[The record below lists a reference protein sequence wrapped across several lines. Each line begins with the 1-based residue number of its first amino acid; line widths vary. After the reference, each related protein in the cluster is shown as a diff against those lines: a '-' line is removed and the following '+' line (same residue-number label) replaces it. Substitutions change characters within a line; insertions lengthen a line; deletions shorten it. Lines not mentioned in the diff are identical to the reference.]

1 MPPTWAPLKFHSI
14 IIIILWTERMLSRAE
29 QSCAGQL
36 SKPISIHFIL
46 ITVAPPA
53 SGAGR
58 HQHCPGSGRAREYAA
73 RNRLANQNCNRRCGW
88 LWTGGKYTIYQYKAH
103 LHYRPQQ
110 LQSHNRNWKM
120 ECFISPKTTSHQ
132 QAANC
137 SVVGFLSFDTDVMN
151 TQYFWI
157 K

>member
-29 QSCAGQL
+29 QCCAGQL

-58 HQHCPGSGRAREYAA
+58 HQHCPGSGGRENMLQETDLQTRTVTEDVVGCGQVENTQSINIKHIYITDH
-73 RNRLANQNCNRRCGW
+73 NNCKATIGI
-88 LWTGGKYTIYQYKAH
+88 GKWSV
-103 LHYRPQQ
+103 LYRPRP
-110 LQSHNRNWKM
+110 L
-120 ECFISPKTTSHQ
+120 PTSKQ
-132 QAANC
+132 PTA
-137 SVVGFLSFDTDVMN
+137 LS
-151 TQYFWI
+151 
-157 K
+157 